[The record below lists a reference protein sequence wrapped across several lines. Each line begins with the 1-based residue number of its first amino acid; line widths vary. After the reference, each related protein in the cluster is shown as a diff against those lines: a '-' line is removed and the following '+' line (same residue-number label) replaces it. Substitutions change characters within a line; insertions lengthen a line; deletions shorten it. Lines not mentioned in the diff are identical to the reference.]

1 MMITVA
7 ETPLFQRRASA
18 IMSDQE
24 RLAVIDHLARNPTAG
39 VSLGAGIRKLR
50 FARQG
55 GGKSGGFRVIYFYCL
70 GENVPIFLLTAF
82 AKSDISN
89 LSNAEIAT
97 LKSIG
102 KMIADTYRSRK

>member
-1 MMITVA
+1 
-7 ETPLFQRRASA
+7 
-18 IMSDQE
+18 MSDQE
-24 RLAVIDHLARNPTAG
+24 RMAVIDHLARNPAAR

-70 GENVPIFLLTAF
+70 DERVPIFLLTVF

-89 LSNAEIAT
+89 LSKEEIAT

-102 KMIADTYRSRK
+102 KMIVDTYRSRK